1 MGFGEG
7 KFSQK
12 FLKFKKK
19 NNQKRKAE
27 EETKTHAFTAKR
39 VKKPKKQIQN
49 KSQNEKPDISK
60 EEREISEKKCWII
73 TISGLCEL
81 CSEYFLFRGF

>member
-19 NNQKRKAE
+19 NKNRKAE